1 MKALFDCNVFKLYI
15 TIYLQTKNFSLTL
28 LLLTQIKI
36 CVHKSKWIDICLL
49 PQVFQKFKDG
59 LDLSLYSNLKGEID
73 WTFHQISQYVGGS
86 CIRLWLRDVYF
97 GLKWCLHLVKQVL
110 ETCILKPWKS
120 AYKVCNLEI
129 LQILDYSSLG
139 SYIYKER
146 ERDFMK

>member
-1 MKALFDCNVFKLYI
+1 ML
-15 TIYLQTKNFSLTL
+15 IYKQKNSSLTL
-28 LLLTQIKI
+28 RFIINANQKLCAQKQMNRYLFISVYYLT
-36 CVHKSKWIDICLL
+36 
-49 PQVFQKFKDG
+49 VFQKFKDG

-129 LQILDYSSLG
+129 LQILDFSSLG
-139 SYIYKER
+139 SYIYI
-146 ERDFMK
+146 